1 MKRFLVFILLLAA
14 VVTGISCKKL
24 GWEKDS
30 KAKDCYC
37 VYYFMPGVE
46 RYETF
51 KYGPSY
57 SEKILKNECNKKDAE
72 FKKKYGYYNARCDI
86 K

>member
-1 MKRFLVFILLLAA
+1 MKNFFVLIVLLAA
-14 VVTGISCKKL
+14 IVTGSSCKKL

-37 VYYFMPGVE
+37 VYYFRPGME
-46 RYETF
+46 QHETF

-57 SEKILKNECNKKDAE
+57 SESVLQNECNLKDRE

>member
-1 MKRFLVFILLLAA
+1 MKKFLFF
-14 VVTGISCKKL
+14 VVLPAIMVAGNSCKKL
-24 GWEKDS
+24 SWEKDS
-30 KAKDCYC
+30 KARDCYC
-37 VYYFMPGVE
+37 VYYFRPGVE

-57 SEKILKNECNKKDAE
+57 SDAVLKNICNGKDQE
-72 FKKKYGYYNARCDI
+72 FKKKYGYYNAHCDV